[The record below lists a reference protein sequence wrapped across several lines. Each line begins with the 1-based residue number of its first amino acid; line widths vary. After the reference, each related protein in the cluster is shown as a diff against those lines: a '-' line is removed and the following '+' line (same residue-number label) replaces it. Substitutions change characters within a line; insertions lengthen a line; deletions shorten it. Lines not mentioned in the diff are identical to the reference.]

1 MPELPEVETV
11 KRALSKTIVGKKIL
25 NVETNFENIVASPD
39 FKTFQKN
46 IVGKKIESLSRRG
59 KFLLF
64 HLGGGKIMVSHLRM
78 TGHWL
83 ICRQIKR
90 NKFMHLIF
98 QLSGGQTM
106 VYSDIRKFGRVWL
119 IDSKYIG
126 RFEPV
131 LKLGPEPLGDEFV
144 FVEFSQKLDK
154 NRSKI
159 KVVLLN
165 QQIVAGLGNIYVDEV
180 LHEAGISPR
189 RPANRLKIAEK
200 KRIFDAI
207 RRILAK
213 AIKFRGT
220 TVVNFTT
227 PEGKGGDFQ
236 KQLKVYGKKGNKC
249 PRCKGEIKRI
259 VLAGRG
265 THYCPNC
272 QT

>member
-11 KRALSKTIVGKKIL
+11 KRALSRTITSRKVL
-25 NVETNFENIVASPD
+25 NVESNFEKIVASPD

-46 IVGKKIESLSRRG
+46 IAGKNIESITRRG

-64 HLGGGKIMVSHLRM
+64 HLSGGKIMVSHLRM

-83 ICRQIKR
+83 VGSKIEK
-90 NKFMHLIF
+90 NKFMHLIL

-106 VYSDIRKFGRVWL
+106 AYSDIRKFGRVWL
-119 IDSKYIG
+119 IDTKELGKFKPI
-126 RFEPV
+126 
-131 LKLGPEPLGDEFV
+131 LKLGPEPLGNEFV
-144 FVEFSQKLDK
+144 FAEFSRELAI
-154 NRSKI
+154 NRSRI

-165 QQIVAGLGNIYVDEV
+165 QQVVAGLGNIYVDEV
-180 LHEAGISPR
+180 LYDAGVNPR

-207 RRILAK
+207 REIIAK

-236 KQLKVYGKKGNKC
+236 KQLKVYGKKGDSC

-265 THYCPNC
+265 THYCPKC
-272 QT
+272 QK

>member
-11 KRALSKTIVGKKIL
+11 KRALSKTIAGKKIL
-25 NVETNFENIVASPD
+25 NVESNFTKIVASPD

-46 IVGKKIESLSRRG
+46 IIGKKIVSLSRRG

-64 HLGGGKIMVSHLRM
+64 HLSGGKIMVSHLRM

-83 ICRQIKR
+83 VQPKIEK

-98 QLSGGQTM
+98 QLSGSQTI

-119 IDSKYIG
+119 IDAKGLRS
-126 RFEPV
+126 FEPI

-144 FVEFSQKLDK
+144 FAEFSRKLAK
-154 NRSKI
+154 NKSRI

-165 QQIVAGLGNIYVDEV
+165 QQVVAGLGNIYVDEV
-180 LHEAGISPR
+180 LHDAGVSPLR
-189 RPANRLKIAEK
+189 IANRLKIAEK

-207 RRILAK
+207 RKIIAK

-236 KQLKVYGKKGNKC
+236 KQLKVYGKKGNSC
-249 PRCKGEIKRI
+249 LRCKGEIKRI
-259 VLAGRG
+259 VVAGRG
-265 THYCPNC
+265 THYCPKC
-272 QT
+272 QK

>member
-11 KRALSKTIVGKKIL
+11 RRALTKKIVGRKIL
-25 NVETNFENIVASPD
+25 NIESNFEKIVNQPD

-46 IVGKKIESLSRRG
+46 IAGKNIESVSRRG

-64 HLGGGKIMVSHLRM
+64 HLSGGKIMVSHLRM

-83 ICRQIKR
+83 VGPKIEI

-98 QLSGGQTM
+98 QLSGSQTLA
-106 VYSDIRKFGRVWL
+106 YSDIRKFGRVWL
-119 IDSKYIG
+119 IDAKDLG
-126 RFEPV
+126 KFAPV
-131 LKLGPEPLGDEFV
+131 LKLGPEPLGKEFV
-144 FVEFSQKLDK
+144 FAEFSSNLAKIK
-154 NRSKI
+154 SRI

-165 QQIVAGLGNIYVDEV
+165 QQVVAGLGNIYVDEV
-180 LHEAGISPR
+180 LHDAGISPR
-189 RPANRLKIAEK
+189 RLANQLKIAEK

-207 RRILAK
+207 RKIIAK

-236 KQLKVYGKKGNKC
+236 TQLKVYGKKGEKC
-249 PRCKGEIKRI
+249 LRCKGEIKRI
-259 VLAGRG
+259 VVAGRG
-265 THYCPNC
+265 THYCPQC
-272 QT
+272 QK